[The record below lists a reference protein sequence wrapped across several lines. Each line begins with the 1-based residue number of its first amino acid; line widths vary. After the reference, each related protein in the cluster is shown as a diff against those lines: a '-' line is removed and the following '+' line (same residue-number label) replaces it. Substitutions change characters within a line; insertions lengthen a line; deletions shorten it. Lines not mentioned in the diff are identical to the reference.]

1 MCPSVLCTQGVRRAV
16 PRQLFGRRLLGDSAL
31 RADRHHCTL
40 PVRHDRLLRCLNE
53 LRRGAVRATDDI
65 ANRPAHRCV
74 WNAIRRTHDQP
85 RHGIERLLDGR
96 TAILRARFPDQERA
110 VEQLLATLQLARAIE
125 PHVLVSGRR
134 LRFFRQTDPPV
145 ARFCA
150 NPRLACACRIEH
162 RQAYALSGEGPPLV
176 RAGTWLTH
184 VHHDWESPIWAHWLR
199 FMSERHTLVRYDP
212 RGCGLSQTDV
222 GEITLEDWVA
232 DLEAVVDRLEL
243 ESFPLFGMSQG
254 AAVAAE
260 YAIRHPERVSH
271 LTLYAPLVT
280 GWRRTLTGP
289 YSQAWRSMQDLVLAG
304 WGEENMAFPAMF
316 AHLFLPESTPEM
328 RQCYAELQRK
338 SASKEV
344 ASRFMSLLGDLSVF
358 KRLKLIRVPTLVI
371 QIAREQVIDPR
382 TAAGVASEIAGSEFV
397 SIDSRNHILLEDEPG
412 WQEFKSV
419 FTRHVPGATAPPR
432 RDAAA
437 RERIAQ
443 LSQREQRILGE
454 IAKGLNNRE
463 IASGLFISEK
473 TVRNHITS
481 IFDKLGVSSRAQ
493 AIVMAKEAGL

>member
-1 MCPSVLCTQGVRRAV
+1 MDQRIAFVRSK
-16 PRQLFGRRLLGDSAL
+16 DK
-31 RADRHHCTL
+31 T
-40 PVRHDRLLRCLNE
+40 
-53 LRRGAVRATDDI
+53 TI
-65 ANRPAHRCV
+65 
-74 WNAIRRTHDQP
+74 
-85 RHGIERLLDGR
+85 
-96 TAILRARFPDQERA
+96 
-110 VEQLLATLQLARAIE
+110 
-125 PHVLVSGRR
+125 
-134 LRFFRQTDPPV
+134 
-145 ARFCA
+145 
-150 NPRLACACRIEH
+150 
-162 RQAYALSGEGPPLV
+162 AYALSGEGPPLV

-222 GEITLEDWVA
+222 GTITLEDWVA

-243 ESFPLFGMSQG
+243 QTFPLFGMSQG

-280 GWRRTLTGP
+280 GWRRSNDP
-289 YSQAWRSMQDLVLAG
+289 VSQAWGPMQELVLSG
-304 WGEENMAFPAMF
+304 WGDENMAFPAMF
-316 AHLFLPESTPEM
+316 AHLFLPESTPQM
-328 RQCYAELQRK
+328 RQWYAELQRK

-344 ASRFMSLLGDLSVF
+344 ASRFMNLLGDLSGF
-358 KRLKLIRVPTLVI
+358 RRLKLIRVPTLVI
-371 QIAREQVIDPR
+371 QIAREQVVDPR
-382 TAAGVASEIAGSEFV
+382 SSPGIAGEIPGSQFV
-397 SIDSRNHILLEDEPG
+397 SIDSRNHVLLEDEPG

-419 FTRHVPGATAPPR
+419 FARYVPGAGAPPPR
-432 RDAAA
+432 RDPAA
-437 RERIAQ
+437 RERIGQ
-443 LSQREQRILGE
+443 LSQREQKILGE

-463 IASGLFISEK
+463 IAAGLFISEK

>member
-1 MCPSVLCTQGVRRAV
+1 VDQR
-16 PRQLFGRRLLGDSAL
+16 
-31 RADRHHCTL
+31 
-40 PVRHDRLLRCLNE
+40 
-53 LRRGAVRATDDI
+53 I
-65 ANRPAHRCV
+65 AF
-74 WNAIRRTHDQP
+74 
-85 RHGIERLLDGR
+85 
-96 TAILRARFPDQERA
+96 ARSKDK
-110 VEQLLATLQLARAIE
+110 TTI
-125 PHVLVSGRR
+125 
-134 LRFFRQTDPPV
+134 
-145 ARFCA
+145 
-150 NPRLACACRIEH
+150 
-162 RQAYALSGEGPPLV
+162 AYALSGEGPPLV

-184 VHHDWESPIWAHWLR
+184 VHHDWENPILAHWLH
-199 FMSERHTLVRYDP
+199 FMSARHTLVRYDP

-222 GEITLEDWVA
+222 GTITFDDWVA

-243 ESFPLFGMSQG
+243 QTFPLFGMSQG

-260 YAIRHPERVSH
+260 YAIRHPERVSQ

-280 GWRRTLTGP
+280 GWRGRTDP
-289 YSQAWRSMQDLVLAG
+289 ASQKWHAMQQLVLAG
-304 WGEENMAFPAMF
+304 WGDENMAFPAMF
-316 AHLFLPESTPEM
+316 AHLFLPESSPQL
-328 RQCYAELQRK
+328 RHWYAELQRK

-344 ASRFMSLLGDLSVF
+344 ASRFMSVLGELNMF
-358 KRLKLIRVPTLVI
+358 RRLKNIRVPTLVI
-371 QIAREQVIDPR
+371 QIAHDHVVDPR
-382 TAAGVASEIAGSEFV
+382 SAPGIASEIAGSQFV

-419 FTRHVPGATAPPR
+419 FARHVPGATAPPR

-437 RERIAQ
+437 RERIEQ

-463 IASGLFISEK
+463 IATGLFISEK

>member
-1 MCPSVLCTQGVRRAV
+1 MAAMDQR
-16 PRQLFGRRLLGDSAL
+16 
-31 RADRHHCTL
+31 
-40 PVRHDRLLRCLNE
+40 
-53 LRRGAVRATDDI
+53 I
-65 ANRPAHRCV
+65 AF
-74 WNAIRRTHDQP
+74 
-85 RHGIERLLDGR
+85 
-96 TAILRARFPDQERA
+96 ARSKDK
-110 VEQLLATLQLARAIE
+110 T
-125 PHVLVSGRR
+125 
-134 LRFFRQTDPPV
+134 
-145 ARFCA
+145 
-150 NPRLACACRIEH
+150 RI
-162 RQAYALSGEGPPLV
+162 AYALSGEGPPLV

-184 VHHDWESPIWAHWLR
+184 VHHDWESPIVAHWMR

-222 GEITLEDWVA
+222 GDITFDDWVA

-243 ESFPLFGMSQG
+243 QSFPLFGMSQG

-280 GWRRTLTGP
+280 GWRGRTDAN
-289 YSQAWRSMQDLVLAG
+289 SQKWRSMEELVLAG
-304 WGEENMAFPAMF
+304 WGEANMAFPAMF
-316 AHLFLPESTPEM
+316 AHLFLPESSPQM
-328 RQCYAELQRK
+328 RHYYAELQRK

-344 ASRFMSLLGDLSVF
+344 AARLMSVCGDLSVF
-358 KRLKLIRVPTLVI
+358 RRLNQIRVPTLVI

-382 TAAGVASEIAGSEFV
+382 RVPEIAGEIPGSQFV
-397 SIDSRNHILLEDEPG
+397 SIDSSNHILLEDEPG
-412 WQEFKSV
+412 WQEFKAV
-419 FTRHVPGATAPPR
+419 FARHVPGASAPQR

-437 RERIAQ
+437 RERIEQ
-443 LSQREQRILGE
+443 LSKREQKILGE

-463 IASGLFISEK
+463 IADGLFISEK

>member
-1 MCPSVLCTQGVRRAV
+1 VDQR
-16 PRQLFGRRLLGDSAL
+16 
-31 RADRHHCTL
+31 
-40 PVRHDRLLRCLNE
+40 
-53 LRRGAVRATDDI
+53 I
-65 ANRPAHRCV
+65 AF
-74 WNAIRRTHDQP
+74 
-85 RHGIERLLDGR
+85 
-96 TAILRARFPDQERA
+96 ARSKDK
-110 VEQLLATLQLARAIE
+110 TTI
-125 PHVLVSGRR
+125 
-134 LRFFRQTDPPV
+134 
-145 ARFCA
+145 
-150 NPRLACACRIEH
+150 
-162 RQAYALSGEGPPLV
+162 AYALSGEGPPLV

-184 VHHDWESPIWAHWLR
+184 VHHDWENPILAHWLH
-199 FMSERHTLVRYDP
+199 FMSARHTLVRYDP

-222 GEITLEDWVA
+222 GTIMFDDWVA

-243 ESFPLFGMSQG
+243 QTFPLFGMSQG

-260 YAIRHPERVSH
+260 YAIRHPERVSQ

-280 GWRRTLTGP
+280 GWGGRTDP
-289 YSQAWRSMQDLVLAG
+289 ASQKWQAMQQLVLAG
-304 WGEENMAFPAMF
+304 WGDENMAFPAMF
-316 AHLFLPESTPEM
+316 AHLFLPESSPQL
-328 RQCYAELQRK
+328 RHWYAELQRK

-344 ASRFMSLLGDLSVF
+344 ASRFMSVLGELNMF
-358 KRLKLIRVPTLVI
+358 RRLKNIRVPTLVI
-371 QIAREQVIDPR
+371 QIAHDHVVDPR
-382 TAAGVASEIAGSEFV
+382 SAPGIASEIAGSQFV

-419 FTRHVPGATAPPR
+419 FARHVPGATAPPR

-437 RERIAQ
+437 RERIEQ

-463 IASGLFISEK
+463 IATGLFISEK